1 MFADIAAKMVP
12 NGWHN
17 IIPLTID
24 TGQKKPAV
32 KWAAYQHEDV
42 PLDTLREW
50 YRGRMGRMPLT
61 GMVFGEC
68 REIVALDI
76 DLTDEALN
84 RRVIGLLADVGAPD
98 TTFVRV
104 GNAPKRMAFYKGRV
118 RSQKMVGVE
127 VFGSSG
133 QVAIFGTHPTTRRAY
148 DWPYASLLDV
158 TPDDLPV
165 ITQEQVDGW
174 LEKIAPLLGTRGH
187 AAGSGVV
194 PLEVKE
200 ALKKDG
206 IDGAHRLVVN
216 LTDGS
221 RHPTLLGVTAWLV
234 GQGYDVEEIVE
245 FIDNNFPRHLR
256 RDDWRNLKPRIR
268 QMASDAVQKFF
279 GEEKW

>member
-1 MFADIAAKMVP
+1 MFADVAAKMVP

-32 KWAAYQHEDV
+32 KWAVYQHEDI

-76 DLTDEALN
+76 DLTDPAVN
-84 RRVIGLLADVGAPD
+84 RRVSEIGVHDFGIASE
-98 TTFVRV
+98 FVRV
-104 GNAPKRMAFYKGRV
+104 GNAPKYMAFFRGRV
-118 RSQKMVGVE
+118 RSQKFAGIE

-133 QVAIFGTHPTTRRAY
+133 QVAIYGTHPTTLKAY
-148 DWPYASLLDV
+148 EWPGKSLIDV

-165 ITQEQVDGW
+165 ITQEQVAGW
-174 LEKIAPLLGTRGH
+174 LDKVLPLLGTRV
-187 AAGSGVV
+187 ASAGSGVV
-194 PLEVKE
+194 PPEVKE

-221 RHPTLLGVTAWLV
+221 RHPTFLGVTAWLV
-234 GQGYDVEEIVE
+234 GQGYEVEEIVE
-245 FIDNNFPRHLR
+245 FIDNNFPRHFR

-279 GEEKW
+279 GEAEW